1 MVPFAN
7 LHWWKIASEAT
18 IIQLDIAEHFEKM
31 SFRNR
36 YYIATA
42 HGKHCL
48 SIPIENGRNHR
59 VSMNQIKI
67 SYAEN
72 WQQLHWRTIY
82 SAYNRSP
89 YFEYFKDDLYTL
101 YERPY
106 ETLVEFNLAGMHWLK
121 EKLNCSFEEQAI
133 LTYQRTY
140 ENSMDTRQLQPKD
153 ETNLAFPRYHQ
164 VFQERNGFIPNL
176 SMLDLLFNEGRYAK
190 SYLDQITST

>member
-1 MVPFAN
+1 MAN
-7 LHWWKIASEAT
+7 EAT
-18 IIQLDIAEHFEKM
+18 IVQLDIAEHFAKM

-42 HGKHCL
+42 QGKHCL

-59 VSMNQIKI
+59 VPMNEIRI

-72 WQQLHWRTIY
+72 WQQLHWRTLY

-89 YFEYFKDDLYTL
+89 YFEYFRDDLYTL
-101 YERPY
+101 YEQPY
-106 ETLVEFNLAGMHWLK
+106 ETLVEFNRASLQWLK
-121 EKLNCSFEEQAI
+121 AKLNCPLEEQLI
-133 LTYQRTY
+133 KTYRRIY
-140 ENSMDTRQLQPKD
+140 ENAMDSRQLQPRD
-153 ETNLAFPRYHQ
+153 EPELVFPPYHQ

-176 SMLDLLFNEGRYAK
+176 SILDLLFNEGRYAK